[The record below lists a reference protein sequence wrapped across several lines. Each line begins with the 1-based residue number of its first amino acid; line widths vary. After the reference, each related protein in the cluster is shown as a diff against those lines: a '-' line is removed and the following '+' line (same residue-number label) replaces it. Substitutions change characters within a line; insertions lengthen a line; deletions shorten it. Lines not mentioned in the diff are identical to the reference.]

1 MSRYPTGLMYAV
13 SFAVADA
20 QHSTGS
26 ETTMQRTMNHN
37 VQET

>member
-1 MSRYPTGLMYAV
+1 MSKYPTGLMYTV
-13 SFAVADA
+13 RFAVADV

-37 VQET
+37 VQEI